1 MEIPHSPIVR
11 PLELNEATINP
22 IVLIEVGLKEFD
34 KFTINFANFNE

>member
-1 MEIPHSPIVR
+1 VEIPHSPIVR

-34 KFTINFANFNE
+34 KFTINFANFDE